1 MNFGVSAIDQ
11 VKTSELSDRI
21 TQLERIAHE
30 ISDAA
35 RRVCDVADR
44 TFGAQPMC
52 QENGKVT
59 GGSFSLFSRFD
70 EALQAA
76 DRNLG
81 ELRVNIARVEVI

>member
-30 ISDAA
+30 INDAA
-35 RRVCDVADR
+35 SRVCDVADR

-52 QENGKVT
+52 AGNGKEAI
-59 GGSFSLFSRFD
+59 GSFSLFSRFD
-70 EALQAA
+70 AALQAA
-76 DRNLG
+76 DRSLG
-81 ELRVNIARVEVI
+81 ELRENIARVEVI